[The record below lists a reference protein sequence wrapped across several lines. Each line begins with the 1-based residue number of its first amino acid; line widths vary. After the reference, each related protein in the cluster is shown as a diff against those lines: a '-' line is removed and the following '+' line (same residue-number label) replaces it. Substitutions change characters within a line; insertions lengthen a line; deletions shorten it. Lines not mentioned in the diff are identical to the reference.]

1 MALKKF
7 LTDERP
13 DLSAQWHTA
22 LNAGLLPSEVGLS
35 DRRKVWW
42 LGVCGHSWQAT
53 TVARCG
59 GRGCPVCAGKSVIAG
74 ENDLATQCPVVA
86 SQWHPSLNGLSK
98 PDDFTKKSNVKAW
111 WLCSE
116 GHAYEARIGE
126 RVRGEETK
134 PGSRACPICSRANHS
149 AKLAANSAK
158 ASAESSSK

>member
-1 MALKKF
+1 MASKKF

-13 DLSAQWHTA
+13 ELAAQWHLELNSG
-22 LNAGLLPSEVGLS
+22 LNASEVGLS

-42 LGVCGHSWQAT
+42 LGDCGHEWQAT

-86 SQWHPSLNGLSK
+86 SQWHPRKNGEAK
-98 PDDFTKKSNVKAW
+98 PSDFTRKSNVKVW
-111 WLCSE
+111 WLCSK
-116 GHAYEARIGE
+116 GHDYEARIGE

-134 PGSRACPICSRANHS
+134 PGSRACPLCSRANHS
-149 AKLAANSAK
+149 AKLASNSTK
-158 ASAESSSK
+158 ASAESSRK